1 MGVTWKFAVRYPRL
15 PSRSW
20 RKASTRGLICR
31 EVVQSSMTLPEVYI
45 GEQFTWYGKQ
55 AARRRDP
62 RKAYKQYF
70 RVPVYMRKSWAA
82 RQQSLHRIVRG
93 TEGRKHCWGCKLPCR
108 AKGRRTDRIQSASEW
123 CPHYFHISII
133 HMRSRHVF
141 RHECNCVFFFF
152 YNPSSPHLEDRM
164 FYCTGFQ
171 L

>member
-20 RKASTRGLICR
+20 RKDSTRGLICR
-31 EVVQSSMTLPEVYI
+31 EVVQSSVTLPEVYI

-82 RQQSLHRIVRG
+82 RKQSLHRIVRG

-123 CPHYFHISII
+123 MPPLFPYFH
-133 HMRSRHVF
+133 HPHAF
-141 RHECNCVFFFF
+141 APCVSTWMQLWFFFF
-152 YNPSSPHLEDRM
+152 L
-164 FYCTGFQ
+164 
-171 L
+171 

>member
-20 RKASTRGLICR
+20 RKDSTRGLICR
-31 EVVQSSMTLPEVYI
+31 EVVQSSVTLPEVYI

-123 CPHYFHISII
+123 MPPLFPS
-133 HMRSRHVF
+133 ST
-141 RHECNCVFFFF
+141 CVRAMCFDMNATVIFFF
-152 YNPSSPHLEDRM
+152 L
-164 FYCTGFQ
+164 
-171 L
+171 